1 MEVDWPATDEELI
14 ALQERLA
21 RLDPARFVPSGPV
34 MRIAAC
40 FVCFP
45 RHIVGPGTAGDRA
58 WAAAVLATNHRVQ
71 ETVVVTGV
79 AGAPYRPGLLA
90 RREGPVLE
98 AAVRALREP
107 PEVILVNAT
116 GRDHP
121 RGAGLALH
129 LGALLDIPTVAVT
142 HRTLLATGDLPPD
155 ERGATRPLTIDGE
168 EVGCWLRTRAG
179 SRPLAVGPAWRTD
192 VAAATRVVMAAVR
205 RARTPEPLRRARR
218 AARRARAGLGP
229 QGSL

>member
-21 RLDPARFVPSGPV
+21 RLDPSPFVPSGPV
-34 MRIAAC
+34 MRIGAC

-45 RHIVGPGTAGDRA
+45 RRIVGPGTAGDRA
-58 WAAAVLATNHRVQ
+58 WAAAVLATNHRVR

-90 RREGPVLE
+90 RREGPALE

-142 HRTLLATGDLPPD
+142 HRTLLATWDLPPD

-192 VAAATRVVMAAVR
+192 VATATRVVMAAVR